1 MMAELGPVLA
11 LVALFLLV
19 LALMA
24 WGWRRRGRSQQH
36 LPAPTTAALEELGE
50 TTTIG
55 PLQAVYVST
64 VLAQQPLERVVAHTL
79 GQRAS
84 ARVSIGSAGTWHI
97 LREGARPL
105 TIPADAVSEITA
117 GPGMAGKF
125 VGGDGILILR
135 WRLGDQLLDTGLRL
149 ARREDHD
156 LLLSRKEH
164 P

>member
-1 MMAELGPVLA
+1 MAELGPVLA

-97 LREGARPL
+97 LREGTRPL
-105 TIPADAVSEITA
+105 AIPADAVSEITA